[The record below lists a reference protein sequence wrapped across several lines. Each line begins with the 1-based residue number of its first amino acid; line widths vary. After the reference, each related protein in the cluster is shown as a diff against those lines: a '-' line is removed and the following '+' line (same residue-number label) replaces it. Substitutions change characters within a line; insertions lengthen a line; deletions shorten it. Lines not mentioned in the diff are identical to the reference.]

1 MNLKKRFLAK
11 TPKFWK
17 NVQKAGLALAGVS
30 AIILAA
36 PVALPVVLV
45 STAGYLATA
54 GSVIGIL
61 SQLTVE
67 DSNEIK

>member
-17 NVQKAGLALAGVS
+17 NMQKIGLTLAGVS
-30 AIILAA
+30 AVVLAS
-36 PVALPVVLV
+36 PVALPVALV
-45 STAGYLATA
+45 TAAGYLATA
-54 GSVIGIL
+54 GSVIGVL

-67 DSNEIK
+67 DTNQIK